1 MVMDYDEVETMKAEL
16 RHIGATVRTNYD
28 AMAVVWKDR
37 PAVPHGAIRVHPLEY
52 AGETVESKLARLREA
67 MKEKGCRAHLLTDL
81 MCVAWMTNLRGCDVP
96 RTPVFLAYMYVT
108 MDEAWLFV
116 GDRYC
121 HTDSPELDGA
131 WQEHVQKAGVQL
143 LPYDGIN
150 DFLRQRM
157 ETHPDERVWG
167 RASYTLYNIIKGTT
181 DGGLTERAIS
191 EPSPVILMKA
201 RKNAA
206 EIEGFRRSML
216 RDGVA
221 MVKFLRWLKPAVEA
235 GGQTE
240 ISVSDKLESLRREAP
255 ECIDLSFDTIAGY
268 NAHGAIV
275 HYTATPES
283 DAALAPEGLIL
294 IDNGAQYC
302 DGTTDITRTIA
313 LGPVTDEMRRVY
325 TTVLKANIAL
335 ATVPFPEGTTGSSL
349 DTVAHQVV
357 WRAGYNYLHGTGH
370 GVGAC
375 LSVHEGPQRV
385 GQGNHP
391 TPLLP
396 GMTITDEPGVYLA
409 DRFGVRIENTM
420 IVVGNGE
427 GEFGRYL
434 QLQPLTLCPIDT
446 TPIDISLMTEGEIE
460 WLDNYH
466 QHVKDELLPLLTEE
480 SDRRWLV
487 ESTKPLA

>member
-1 MVMDYDEVETMKAEL
+1 
-16 RHIGATVRTNYD
+16 
-28 AMAVVWKDR
+28 
-37 PAVPHGAIRVHPLEY
+37 
-52 AGETVESKLARLREA
+52 
-67 MKEKGCRAHLLTDL
+67 
-81 MCVAWMTNLRGCDVP
+81 
-96 RTPVFLAYMYVT
+96 
-108 MDEAWLFV
+108 
-116 GDRYC
+116 
-121 HTDSPELDGA
+121 
-131 WQEHVQKAGVQL
+131 
-143 LPYDGIN
+143 
-150 DFLRQRM
+150 
-157 ETHPDERVWG
+157 
-167 RASYTLYNIIKGTT
+167 
-181 DGGLTERAIS
+181 
-191 EPSPVILMKA
+191 
-201 RKNAA
+201 
-206 EIEGFRRSML
+206 ML

-283 DAALAPEGLIL
+283 DAALASEGLIL
-294 IDNGAQYC
+294 IDSGAQYC

-420 IVVGNGE
+420 TVVENGE
-427 GEFGRYL
+427 GEFGRYF

-446 TPIDISLMTEGEIE
+446 TPIDISLMTKGEIE

>member
-1 MVMDYDEVETMKAEL
+1 
-16 RHIGATVRTNYD
+16 
-28 AMAVVWKDR
+28 
-37 PAVPHGAIRVHPLEY
+37 
-52 AGETVESKLARLREA
+52 
-67 MKEKGCRAHLLTDL
+67 
-81 MCVAWMTNLRGCDVP
+81 
-96 RTPVFLAYMYVT
+96 
-108 MDEAWLFV
+108 
-116 GDRYC
+116 
-121 HTDSPELDGA
+121 
-131 WQEHVQKAGVQL
+131 
-143 LPYDGIN
+143 
-150 DFLRQRM
+150 
-157 ETHPDERVWG
+157 
-167 RASYTLYNIIKGTT
+167 
-181 DGGLTERAIS
+181 
-191 EPSPVILMKA
+191 MKA

-294 IDNGAQYC
+294 IDSGAQYC

-335 ATVPFPEGTTGSSL
+335 ATVPFPEGTTGSAL

-420 IVVGNGE
+420 IVVENGE

-446 TPIDISLMTEGEIE
+446 TPIDISLMTDGEIE